1 MSRREAIRSKIMVCV
16 EIVDTGYVDAR
27 GMPSPCHVW
36 TGPDSGTGRGGYV
49 DARGMPSPC
58 HVWTGPDSGTGRGG
72 GYPRMSLDGQT
83 VAVHIVNW
91 TNEHGFI
98 PGKKQLDHLC
108 RTRRCIRDDHLEM
121 VTHKQNQKRRDA
133 AMGVPPR
140 RRRKARRP

>member
-1 MSRREAIRSKIMVCV
+1 MNAPLSRREAIRARIMVCV
-16 EIVDTGYVDAR
+16 EIVDTGYVDAS
-27 GMPSPCHVW
+27 GQPSPCHIW
-36 TGPDSGTGRGGYV
+36 TGPDSGSGR
-49 DARGMPSPC
+49 D
-58 HVWTGPDSGTGRGG
+58 G

-121 VTHKQNQKRRDA
+121 VTHKQNQKRRDQA
-133 AMGVPPR
+133 LKTR
-140 RRRKARRP
+140 RQACP